1 MESLLTNLEKLR
13 DSDMYPCHMPGH
25 KRTGNPIF
33 GIDIT
38 EIDAFDNLYHAT
50 GILKEA
56 KERAAQLYQSKE
68 SYYLVNG
75 STCGILVA
83 IFSAFKPGDTVI
95 VARNCHKAVYHAIEI
110 RGLRPI
116 YLYPETDDE
125 YDISVGIKAE
135 QVKDVMER
143 NKAEQEKAIPERNK
157 DLKDRPNRIK
167 GMILTSPTYEGL
179 VSEIKEI
186 AALIHNEGGILV
198 VDEAHGAHLGFDE
211 RFPESAVKQG
221 ADLVIQSLHKT
232 LPSMTQT
239 ALLHRATDRID
250 ERRVNK
256 YLSTFQTTSP
266 SYIFMATM
274 DECIRTLGEKKE
286 ALFEE
291 FYSKLTSFYNQCSG
305 LECVHVRNHLTKDT
319 DPGKIVIKADGMSG
333 KEIYHFFREKHHLQP
348 EMCSGNYA
356 LAIMTISDTQEGF
369 DRLIQ
374 ALKNL
379 DDILTERQEA
389 GDNPLLRNPE
399 DISKERP
406 ESGENR
412 ESGLSQLLK
421 HRPER
426 RYYPFETENFEAEG
440 VTLAEAEG
448 RISMDSIYLYPP
460 GIPFLIPGEVFDRKL
475 IEGLK
480 QLKDNGYELT
490 GMSGEDRD
498 KILVMKQN

>member
-135 QVKDVMER
+135 QVKEVL
-143 NKAEQEKAIPERNK
+143 ERNK
-157 DLKDRPNRIK
+157 DLNNHPNRIK

-266 SYIFMATM
+266 SYIFMAMM
-274 DECIRTLGEKKE
+274 DECIRTLGEKKG
-286 ALFEE
+286 
-291 FYSKLTSFYNQCSG
+291 SP
-305 LECVHVRNHLTKDT
+305 V
-319 DPGKIVIKADGMSG
+319 
-333 KEIYHFFREKHHLQP
+333 
-348 EMCSGNYA
+348 
-356 LAIMTISDTQEGF
+356 
-369 DRLIQ
+369 
-374 ALKNL
+374 
-379 DDILTERQEA
+379 
-389 GDNPLLRNPE
+389 
-399 DISKERP
+399 
-406 ESGENR
+406 
-412 ESGLSQLLK
+412 
-421 HRPER
+421 
-426 RYYPFETENFEAEG
+426 
-440 VTLAEAEG
+440 
-448 RISMDSIYLYPP
+448 
-460 GIPFLIPGEVFDRKL
+460 
-475 IEGLK
+475 
-480 QLKDNGYELT
+480 
-490 GMSGEDRD
+490 
-498 KILVMKQN
+498 

>member
-116 YLYPETDDE
+116 YLYPETDDK

-135 QVKDVMER
+135 QVKEVL
-143 NKAEQEKAIPERNK
+143 ERNK

-266 SYIFMATM
+266 SYIFMAMM
-274 DECIRTLGEKKE
+274 DECIRTLAEKKE

-333 KEIYHFFREKHHLQP
+333 KEIYHFLREKHHLQP

-356 LAIMTISDTQEGF
+356 LGIMTISDTQEGF

-379 DDILTERQEA
+379 DDILRERTKA
-389 GDNPLLRNPE
+389 GYNPFLREPD

-412 ESGLSQLLK
+412 ESGLSELLK

-440 VTLAEAEG
+440 VMLAEAEG

-460 GIPFLIPGEVFDRKL
+460 GIPFLVPGEVFDRKL